1 MHNGIAMSKLT
12 VFNFT
17 TLNGFYKDS
26 AHGISWHNHDQD
38 EGDHAA
44 DSMRAQN
51 TLLFGR
57 VTYEMMASFW
67 PTPMAMKQMP
77 EVAKGMNK
85 AQKIVFSRT
94 LKKATWKNTTVING
108 DLVKEVKRLKKEND
122 HDLTILGS
130 GSIITQLADAKLID
144 GYQIMIDP
152 VALGTGTAM
161 FHNMK
166 RQLDL
171 RLVNSQVFK
180 SGVVMLDYEPR

>member
-1 MHNGIAMSKLT
+1 MKKLT
-12 VFNFT
+12 VFNFI

-26 AHGISWHNHDQD
+26 DNGIGWHKHDGD
-38 EGDHAA
+38 GDDHAS
-44 DSMRAQN
+44 DSMRTKS

-67 PTPMAMKQMP
+67 PTPMAMEQMP

-85 AQKIVFSRT
+85 ANKIVFSRT
-94 LKKATWKNTTVING
+94 LKKTDWSNTKIISSN
-108 DLVKEVKRLKKEND
+108 LVDAVKKLKKESD

-130 GSIITQLADAKLID
+130 GSMVTQLADANLID

-152 VALGTGTAM
+152 VALGAGTPI

-166 RQLDL
+166 KGLDL
-171 RLVNSQVFK
+171 KLITSKVFK

>member
-1 MHNGIAMSKLT
+1 MKKLT
-12 VFNFT
+12 VFNFI

-26 AHGISWHNHDQD
+26 DNGISWHNHDQD

-44 DSMRAQN
+44 DSMRTKS

-57 VTYEMMASFW
+57 VTYEMMAGFW
-67 PTPMAMKQMP
+67 PTPMAMEQMP

-85 AQKIVFSRT
+85 ASKIVFSRT
-94 LKKATWKNTTVING
+94 LKKANWNNTKIISSNLIDTV
-108 DLVKEVKRLKKEND
+108 KKLKKEND

-130 GSIITQLADAKLID
+130 GSIVTQLADAKLID

-152 VALGTGTAM
+152 VALGSGTPI

-166 RQLDL
+166 RELDL
-171 RLVNSQVFK
+171 KLTASKVFK
-180 SGVVMLDYEPR
+180 SGVVMLDYETR

>member
-1 MHNGIAMSKLT
+1 MNKLT

-26 AHGISWHNHDQD
+26 TNGIGWHNHDQD
-38 EGDHAA
+38 GDNHAA
-44 DSMRAQN
+44 DSMRTQS

-67 PTPMAMKQMP
+67 PTPMAMEQMP
-77 EVAKGMNK
+77 EVAKGMNT

-94 LKKATWKNTTVING
+94 LKKVTWKNTKIVSG
-108 DLVKEVKRLKKEND
+108 DLVKEVKKLKKEND

-130 GSIITQLADAKLID
+130 GSIITQLADANLID

-152 VALGTGTAM
+152 VALGSGTPI
-161 FHNMK
+161 FHNLK
-166 RQLDL
+166 KQLDL
-171 RLVNSQVFK
+171 KLTSSKVYK